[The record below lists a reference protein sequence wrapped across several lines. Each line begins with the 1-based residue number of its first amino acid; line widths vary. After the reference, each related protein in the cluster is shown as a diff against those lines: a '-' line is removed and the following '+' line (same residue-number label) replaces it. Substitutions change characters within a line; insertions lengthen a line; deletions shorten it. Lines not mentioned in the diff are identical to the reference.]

1 MVEENRQCDLI
12 KLAQSAVGFQEV
24 TSRWWNVFAWISPF
38 VTTSQLLSTIV
49 NFFFLSRE
57 FIEHT
62 YAGFE
67 EASDIGNTPA
77 ELDFVC
83 WQSAPELAEASRRAS
98 APVLMRNGH
107 FENEALDAELVKSLQ
122 CRTSPMRLRGK
133 MDLPG
138 YCSCFLISWDIFIS
152 GLVLLSVSF
161 LNSGDLFLISF
172 CWL

>member
-1 MVEENRQCDLI
+1 MAEENRQYDLI

-49 NFFFLSRE
+49 NFFF
-57 FIEHT
+57 
-62 YAGFE
+62 FE
-67 EASDIGNTPA
+67 SGIYWTHLRWFWRGIWYRKHASGA
-77 ELDFVC
+77 WLC
-83 WQSAPELAEASRRAS
+83 WQSAPEPAEASPRAS

-107 FENEALDAELVKSLQ
+107 FENEALDAELVKSPQ
-122 CRTSPMRLRGK
+122 CRTSPLRLRGK